1 MYQIK
6 FSGRFK
12 KSYKLCIKRGLNPEL
27 MSNAL
32 RSLAETGTV
41 PYELLPHSL
50 HGNYEGCMECH
61 LQPDWLLVWEK
72 HDNELYVMMVTT
84 GSHSDIF
91 GKKRR

>member
-41 PYELLPHSL
+41 PSEFLHHPL
-50 HGNYEGCMECH
+50 HGNYEG
-61 LQPDWLLVWEK
+61 
-72 HDNELYVMMVTT
+72 
-84 GSHSDIF
+84 
-91 GKKRR
+91 RA

>member
-12 KSYKLCIKRGLNPEL
+12 KSYKLCIKRGLDPEL

-41 PYELLPHSL
+41 PSELLPHSL

>member
-32 RSLAETGTV
+32 RSWQKLV
-41 PYELLPHSL
+41 L
-50 HGNYEGCMECH
+50 CH
-61 LQPDWLLVWEK
+61 QSCFPTRFMVIMRGVW
-72 HDNELYVMMVTT
+72 NVTFNLI
-84 GSHSDIF
+84 GFSF
-91 GKKRR
+91 GKSTRINCTS